1 VDIDTPTASTLL
13 TVAGL
18 TVAVTIL
25 VEVIKRAAALSE
37 AQVSRWGALLAVG
50 VGVLLALITYVAL
63 AFDGSMDVTGGA
75 IVQVFL
81 TGLLAGAAAGGIYKS
96 QKATTGGQ

>member
-1 VDIDTPTASTLL
+1 MDLDTPQATTLL

-25 VEVIKRAAALSE
+25 VEVVKRAAALTE
-37 AQVSRWGALLAVG
+37 AQVSRWGALLAIGTGIV
-50 VGVLLALITYVAL
+50 VAALAYVAL
-63 AFDGSMDVTGGA
+63 VFDGTMALSGSA

-96 QKATTGGQ
+96 QKSVSGGN

>member
-1 VDIDTPTASTLL
+1 MDIDTPNATTLL

-18 TVAVTIL
+18 TVAVTII
-25 VEVIKRAAALSE
+25 VEVLKRAAQMTE
-37 AQVSRWGALLAVG
+37 QQVARWGALMAIGTGIVVAGL
-50 VGVLLALITYVAL
+50 TYVAL
-63 AFDGSMDVTGGA
+63 VVDGSMEIAGGA

-96 QKATTGGQ
+96 QKASNGGK